1 MIVATFG
8 PSTAWEGKAITFD
21 DGRLT
26 LGDFGLIQ
34 PQAVVEYDRQ
44 GHLLWAYDGLR
55 EWVYQLAGEMLP
67 ASASAA
73 PAAAPMAAT
82 PDAAPDLASTAPR
95 DAPPHLAPP
104 AAPPS
109 ASAEATAPI
118 ASAAPAASAPGA
130 AQAPGAE
137 APGGASPAG
146 SAKRGRVWFVLG
158 GCVILSLL
166 VGIVVAG
173 GRLRDGLGVAF
184 TLVAIAFVVALVIAL
199 VRPGALGRWF
209 PGAAPRTLQLS
220 CVGAA
225 AVCLVFAALLWWMP
239 HYEVVAPAD
248 TRVGLD
254 ETPEI
259 TLEVYNR
266 GLLGGTYS
274 ATYSV
279 DGKAQDTVQ
288 FPLGG
293 GQGREIT
300 LSLPGDTE
308 RGPVLLSLGAASIE
322 ARAVAPPAFAVAGLE
337 VSPSPAKQGDDVVLT
352 TSVENT
358 GDLAGTFGGELL
370 VDGNVLLK
378 QPVELKPG
386 QAREVTY
393 DLTAD
398 RAGEYELALGDATAD
413 FVIVKPVRLAN
424 GYVIKRSSSGGKAYI
439 KVTNKTGL
447 DAVAALTR
455 SGNKTRPV
463 VAVYVRDGKTATI
476 KGIPDGTYVLWDC
489 CGSAFN
495 WTMRDFFSTT
505 EYKRWL
511 KPLSFNTTASTKYW
525 TSYWSDSS
533 YNYSQKHSQTT
544 THWTNWTVTLGMGE
558 SKYTKTVSESGFPRL

>member
-1 MIVATFG
+1 VEEKMIVATFG

-26 LGDFGLIQ
+26 LEDSGLIQ

-55 EWVYQLAGEMLP
+55 EWVYQLAGVPSPE
-67 ASASAA
+67 
-73 PAAAPMAAT
+73 PAAV
-82 PDAAPDLASTAPR
+82 
-95 DAPPHLAPP
+95 
-104 AAPPS
+104 APPS
-109 ASAEATAPI
+109 ASAEATSPAP
-118 ASAAPAASAPGA
+118 SSTEAATVA
-130 AQAPGAE
+130 AQAAVAE
-137 APGGASPAG
+137 APGGAPAPG
-146 SAKRGRVWFVLG
+146 SAKRGRVWFVVG
-158 GCVILSLL
+158 GGVVLALL

-184 TLVAIAFVVALVIAL
+184 TLAAIALVVVLVVAL
-199 VRPGALGRWF
+199 VRPGALGRWL
-209 PGAAPRTLQLS
+209 PGTAPRTLQLS

-248 TRVGLD
+248 TRIGLD

-300 LSLPGDTE
+300 LSLPGEAE
-308 RGPVLLSLGAASIE
+308 RGPVLLSLGGASIE
-322 ARAVAPPAFAVAGLE
+322 ARAVAPPTFAVAGLR

-352 TSVENT
+352 TIVENT

-386 QAREVTY
+386 QTREVTY

-398 RAGEYELALGDATAD
+398 RAGQYELALGEATAD

-424 GYVIKRSSSGGKAYI
+424 GYVIKRSSSGGKAYL

-455 SGNKTRPV
+455 SGNKTGPV
-463 VAVYVRDGKTATI
+463 VAVYIRDGKTATI